1 MRVIIDLLSQI
12 WSKIRAFLDNIK
24 AAGRSIAQQILDA
37 ILGIFQ
43 PNQSAI
49 YRATTSDGQSKIDA
63 YTQDF
68 EAAAKI
74 NHPKKAGQALKK
86 ISETYHQEA
95 TVIEIINP
103 NLAAE
108 ARLKA
113 NNLLTLSKAVN
124 NQIIPI
130 PSTEKIKEINTNKNQ
145 TLLIDR
151 SKNHNQII
159 FIENNLNP
167 ANTNQISNSENT
179 TDINQLLTPE
189 NINEI
194 NQTLISE
201 NAKETTPVTTENTT
215 DKNNIDK
222 TNNEKAPLLNPNDI
236 NYINQNL
243 INNTESRPSPALD
256 NKTDP
261 SKSAPEKI
269 NSLTQEAAQFQNNSD
284 KVYSLASQIGATEP
298 STAKLPK
305 DQQVATTLTDL
316 GYPKEL
322 VAQVIATSSNEA
334 QTMNPTE
341 KNQYSE
347 TTAQQA
353 AERSQENIALGENK
367 PAENQP
373 TQLAS
378 ANRGFEIG

>member
-1 MRVIIDLLSQI
+1 
-12 WSKIRAFLDNIK
+12 
-24 AAGRSIAQQILDA
+24 
-37 ILGIFQ
+37 
-43 PNQSAI
+43 
-49 YRATTSDGQSKIDA
+49 
-63 YTQDF
+63 
-68 EAAAKI
+68 
-74 NHPKKAGQALKK
+74 
-86 ISETYHQEA
+86 
-95 TVIEIINP
+95 
-103 NLAAE
+103 
-108 ARLKA
+108 
-113 NNLLTLSKAVN
+113 LTLSKAVN

-167 ANTNQISNSENT
+167 ENTNQLSSPENAPEN
-179 TDINQLLTPE
+179 INQLLTPE

-194 NQTLISE
+194 NQTLILE
-201 NAKETTPVTTENTT
+201 NTKEPTPVTTENTT

-222 TNNEKAPLLNPNDI
+222 TNSDKNPLPNPNDI

-243 INNTESRPSPALD
+243 INNAENRPSPTLD

-261 SKSAPEKI
+261 SKSAPEKV
-269 NSLTQEAAQFQNNSD
+269 NNLTQEAVQFQNNSD

-341 KNQYSE
+341 KTQYSE

-353 AERSQENIALGENK
+353 AERSQEKIALGENK
-367 PAENQP
+367 PTENQP
-373 TQLAS
+373 TQLAA

>member
-1 MRVIIDLLSQI
+1 MRVIVEFLSQI
-12 WSKIRAFLDNIK
+12 WSKIKTFLDSIK
-24 AAGRSIAQQILDA
+24 AVGASIAQQILDA

-130 PSTEKIKEINTNKNQ
+130 PSTEKIREINTNKNQ

-167 ANTNQISNSENT
+167 ENTNQLSSSENT
-179 TDINQLLTPE
+179 PENITDINQLLTPE

-194 NQTLISE
+194 NQTLILE
-201 NAKETTPVTTENTT
+201 NTKEPTPVTTENTK
-215 DKNNIDK
+215 DNNNIDK
-222 TNNEKAPLLNPNDI
+222 NNSDKNPLPNPNDI

-243 INNTESRPSPALD
+243 INNTENRPSPTLD
-256 NKTDP
+256 NKAD
-261 SKSAPEKI
+261 SGKSTPEKT
-269 NSLTQEAAQFQNNSD
+269 NNFTQETAQFQNNSD

-334 QTMNPTE
+334 QAMNPSE
-341 KNQYSE
+341 KTQYSE
-347 TTAQQA
+347 STAQQA
-353 AERSQENIALGENK
+353 AERSQEKIASAENK
-367 PAENQP
+367 P